1 MRVCQKAKLFP
12 LSMGLCFSD
21 TSFILKH
28 IKKYYESID
37 SNRKTFCRYSS
48 RRN

>member
-28 IKKYYESID
+28 IKKYYESI
-37 SNRKTFCRYSS
+37 KKV
-48 RRN
+48 RNYLKLPENGV